1 MDKTLSCKE
10 CGDEFIFTESEQLFF
25 QKLVKDGKITE
36 YIEPKRCKKC
46 RQARRDAKRRN
57 NF

>member
-1 MDKTLSCKE
+1 MDKTLRCRE
-10 CGDEFIFTESEQLFF
+10 CGDEFIFTESEQQFF

-36 YIEPKRCKKC
+36 YKEPKRCKKC
-46 RQARRDAKRRN
+46 RQARRDANRRN